1 MPLTEFRIQQW
12 VSKAVHRKF
21 SNYYLEE
28 NGIYLNVFT
37 LQGHATA
44 QSTGVG
50 GHHAS
55 RFIPTVEREA
65 LDLV

>member
-1 MPLTEFRIQQW
+1 MLKHVPPSLAEINRIQ
-12 VSKAVHRKF
+12 S
-21 SNYYLEE
+21 
-28 NGIYLNVFT
+28 
-37 LQGHATA
+37 QGHSTA

-65 LDLV
+65 LNLVCVFLSSLEPIS